1 MLLTFKP
8 NCHRFAAVAQRHQA
22 LVSDWRKLGFGL
34 PEGSTRIHLSHV
46 GGSVPVS
53 VRARTSARGAGGQEA
68 GRARGGSLYEMLF
81 GGAR

>member
-8 NCHRFAAVAQRHQA
+8 NYRFAAVAQHHQTLA
-22 LVSDWRKLGFGL
+22 SDWMKLGFGL
-34 PEGSTRIHLSHV
+34 PEGSTQIHLSHV
-46 GGSVPVS
+46 GGGVPVS
-53 VRARTSARGAGGQEA
+53 VRAHTSARGAGRQEA